1 MLETVKYLLG
11 SAGPS
16 GFGSKTTAEQVTE
29 NHADLRSIT
38 AIITGHFV
46 MTNLLVKKMVETAKE
61 TGVQGRIVNVS
72 SSIHGWFSGDAISYL
87 ALMSRNKR

>member
-38 AIITGHFV
+38 AIITGYFHIIV
-46 MTNLLVKKMVETAKE
+46 NILSLLVINYKNY
-61 TGVQGRIVNVS
+61 I
-72 SSIHGWFSGDAISYL
+72 
-87 ALMSRNKR
+87 